1 MKQTYDVAVVG
12 GGPAGLM
19 AAGRAAELGADVLL
33 IDKLALPGKKLY
45 ITGKGRCNVT
55 NDCDVNTVLENAP
68 RNPRFL
74 YSALSAFPPSSVKA
88 FFESRKVPLKTE
100 RGRRVFPVSDKASDI
115 ASCLSDYA
123 SPVQRVIGRVS
134 SLRIEDGKLLG
145 ILLDGEN
152 INAPSVILA
161 CGGLSY
167 PATGSSGDG
176 YTLAEQAGHKIESPR
191 ASLVP
196 LTSDD
201 GLCRAAM
208 GVSLRNVSVDFYEN
222 DVCIHKEFGEMLFTH
237 FGLSGPV
244 ILSGSAHFEKENSSK
259 YILIDLKPAL
269 DEKKLDARLL
279 REFEENRNRDIG
291 NVARHLLPLSMT
303 RPYLRRCG
311 IDPSTK
317 VNLISRE
324 ARHSMIEGLKA
335 MKIGITGTRPVS
347 EAIVT
352 RGGVNIREIDPKTMQ
367 SRLLPG
373 LYIAGEL
380 LDVDAYTGGYNIQ
393 IALSTGRAAGQDAGT
408 RRNSK

>member
-1 MKQTYDVAVVG
+1 MKQIYDVVVVG

-19 AAGRAAELGADVLL
+19 AAGRAAELGARVLL

-45 ITGKGRCNVT
+45 ITGKGRCNLT
-55 NDCDVNTVLENAP
+55 NDCDVNAILENTP

-74 YSALSAFPPSSVKA
+74 YSALYAFPPSSVKA
-88 FFESRKVPLKTE
+88 FFESRGVPLKTE

-115 ASCLSDYA
+115 AVCLSDYA
-123 SPVQRVIGRVS
+123 SNVERRIGKVT
-134 SLRIEDGKLLG
+134 SLWIEEGKLKG
-145 ILLDGEN
+145 VILEN
-152 INAPSVILA
+152 DRIAARSVILA

-167 PATGSSGDG
+167 PATGSTGDG
-176 YTLAEQAGHKIESPR
+176 YELAGQAGHSIQSPR

-208 GVSLRNVSVDFYEN
+208 GVALRNVGVDFYEN
-222 DVCIHKEFGEMLFTH
+222 NTCIHREFGEMLFTH

-244 ILSGSAHFEKENSSK
+244 ILSGSAHFEKRDSSK

-279 REFEENRNRDIG
+279 REFEENVNRDIG
-291 NVARHLLPLSMT
+291 NVARHLLPLSLT

-324 ARHSMIEGLKA
+324 QRHAMIEGLKT
-335 MKIGITGTRPVS
+335 MKIAISGTRPVS
-347 EAIVT
+347 EAIIT
-352 RGGVNIREIDPKTMQ
+352 RGGVTVREVDPKTMQ
-367 SRLLPG
+367 SKLLPG

-408 RRNSK
+408 RRNVE